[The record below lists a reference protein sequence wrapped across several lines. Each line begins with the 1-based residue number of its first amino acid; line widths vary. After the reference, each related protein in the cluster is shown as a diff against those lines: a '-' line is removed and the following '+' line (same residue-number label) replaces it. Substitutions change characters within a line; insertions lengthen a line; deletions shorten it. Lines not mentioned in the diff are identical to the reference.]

1 MSNESLPP
9 PRFWKF
15 FLSGAFLGIVI
26 GAVGGFA
33 FGYDTATQKYDVA
46 LSAVR
51 NAASA
56 CTGSLRQEAID
67 RGFAELVLVP
77 DEKGGGNIEFRWKGE
92 NKRLP
97 VQPAIEAPKKLDA
110 PPPPEKIIDLPDKSR
125 AVRMTKKT
133 VPRA

>member
-15 FLSGAFLGIVI
+15 FLFGAFLGIVI
-26 GAVGGFA
+26 GAVSGFSL
-33 FGYDTATQKYDVA
+33 GYDTATQKYDVA
-46 LSAVR
+46 LNAVR

-77 DEKGGGNIEFRWKGE
+77 DKNGGGNIEFRWRGE
-92 NKRLP
+92 KKTQETPRDKA
-97 VQPAIEAPKKLDA
+97 PASTSENIF
-110 PPPPEKIIDLPDKSR
+110 DLPDKSK
-125 AVRMTKKT
+125 AGGQS
-133 VPRA
+133 

>member
-1 MSNESLPP
+1 MSDQGLPP

-15 FLSGAFLGIVI
+15 FLFGAFLGIVI

-46 LSAVR
+46 LNAVR

-77 DEKGGGNIEFRWKGE
+77 DKNGGGNIEFRWKGE
-92 NKRLP
+92 KKTLETP
-97 VQPAIEAPKKLDA
+97 KGKMPAPMS
-110 PPPPEKIIDLPDKSR
+110 EKIIDLPDRSG
-125 AVRMTKKT
+125 AGGQS
-133 VPRA
+133 